1 MNRNAIAV
9 MNTKGGVG
17 KSTVVLGLAET
28 LSAFYGMNVL
38 VIDSDAQASI
48 SYMLTGPKR
57 LTEIQMHRT
66 TLVGLLDELVIKQHS
81 ADWRNYVLSGI
92 SDVDDARTV
101 YLIPG
106 DTELTLFERAVSKG
120 NAEANLRRAI
130 FGLLRELR
138 SVFDVVLIDCPPG
151 LSVVTES
158 WLREADYYLSPT
170 RPDFISA
177 CGLAFLRRFK
187 ARNPEM
193 GFATNLGVLVTMR
206 DPRSTIEGEFENWLR
221 ADPENHCFQTVI
233 PRTHAM
239 QFAATFTP
247 DIRSY
252 GAKYPAEAGDAI
264 RNLTQEVLARLSGEA
279 ASEPQPVR
287 QSG

>member
-1 MNRNAIAV
+1 

-17 KSTVVLGLAET
+17 KSTVVLGIAET
-28 LSAFYGMNVL
+28 LSALHNLNVL
-38 VIDSDAQASI
+38 VIDSDAQASA
-48 SYMLTGPKR
+48 SFMLAGPKR
-57 LTEIQMHRT
+57 LTDVQHKGH
-66 TLVGLLDELVIKQHS
+66 TLVGLLDECILKQHP
-81 ADWRNYVLSGI
+81 ADWRNYTMSGV
-92 SDVDDARTV
+92 SDIDDARST

-120 NAEANLRRAI
+120 NGEVLLRRTI
-130 FGLLRELR
+130 SELLKEVR

-177 CGLAFLRRFK
+177 CGLAFFRRFK
-187 ARNPEM
+187 SRNPEM
-193 GFATNLGVLVTMR
+193 GFASNLGVLVTMR
-206 DPRSTIEGEFENWLR
+206 DPRSSVEAEFERWLR
-221 ADPENHCFQTVI
+221 SDPENKCFKTVI

-252 GAKYPAEAGDAI
+252 GAKYPGEAGEAI
-264 RNLTQEVLARLSGEA
+264 RKLTQEVLTRLSGTDTSQLQQA
-279 ASEPQPVR
+279 AHSSV
-287 QSG
+287 

>member
-1 MNRNAIAV
+1 
-9 MNTKGGVG
+9 
-17 KSTVVLGLAET
+17 
-28 LSAFYGMNVL
+28 
-38 VIDSDAQASI
+38 
-48 SYMLTGPKR
+48 MLTGPKR
-57 LTEIQMHRT
+57 LTEIQMHRA
-66 TLVGLLDELVIKQHS
+66 TLVGLLDERVIKQHS

-120 NAEANLRRAI
+120 NAEAHLRRTI
-130 FGLLRELR
+130 SGLLRELR

-158 WLREADYYLSPT
+158 WLREADFYLSPT

-187 ARNPEM
+187 VRNPEM

-221 ADPENHCFQTVI
+221 ADPENNCFQTVI

-264 RNLTQEVLARLSGEA
+264 RKLTQEVLARLSGEA
-279 ASEPQPVR
+279 ASEAHQAR
-287 QSG
+287 QSV